1 MSTKNDKDFLTE
13 ARLNSQ
19 TRRERP
25 KRTIVPSNI
34 KVSKAPALVTLIND
48 ALSIIGS
55 ELAYY
60 SKKTRNGAT
69 LDLKEARAVTSY
81 MDSLLK
87 MSKEARESQKP
98 DQLEHLTD
106 EQLLQI
112 ANASVN
118 SADDIAS
125 KNSADD
131 NASKNYETDNDDNT
145 P

>member
-1 MSTKNDKDFLTE
+1 MSTRDDKDFLKE

-25 KRTIVPSNI
+25 KRIIVPSNI
-34 KVSKAPALVTLIND
+34 KVSKAPSLNVLIND

-55 ELAYY
+55 ELAHY
-60 SKKTRNGAT
+60 SKKTKNGAT

-81 MDSLLK
+81 MDSLIK

-98 DQLEHLTD
+98 DQLQHLSDEELLKIANDAIGDNADNTTD
-106 EQLLQI
+106 ED
-112 ANASVN
+112 
-118 SADDIAS
+118 SA
-125 KNSADD
+125 
-131 NASKNYETDNDDNT
+131 